1 MNIIIVGGGVGGVA
15 AYLALEKHLS
25 DASPPVTIKIY
36 EAYPDPASTTS
47 VIGGGLGLAPNGL
60 RAISS
65 FCPDAVKNIEAQ
77 GFHGSVMTLRNS
89 QGKLLGHLTSG
100 KKGRYGFDQMFLA
113 RAAVHEA
120 LLNELPQTAVG
131 WGKKVKSLK
140 ETEEGVEVQFE
151 DGSVE
156 HADLVIGADGVRSR
170 VREGILGGGYEAEY
184 Q

>member
-1 MNIIIVGGGVGGVA
+1 MKIVIIGGGVGGVA
-15 AYLALEKHLS
+15 TYLALEKHLS
-25 DASPPVTIKIY
+25 DISPTIKVY

-47 VIGGGLGLAPNGL
+47 IIGGGLGLAPNGL

-65 FCPDAVKNIEAQ
+65 FCPEATKTIEAQ

-89 QGKLLGHLTSG
+89 HGKLLGRLQSG
-100 KKGRYGFDQMFLA
+100 KKDHYGFDQMFLA

-120 LLNELPQTAVG
+120 LLEELPQGAVG
-131 WGKKVKSLK
+131 WGKKVTSLK
-140 ETEEGVEVQFE
+140 ETEEGVDLNFE

-170 VREGILGGGYEAEY
+170 VREGILGRGYEAEY